1 MELSKQH
8 LKLLYIAKILYE
20 ETDENNS
27 LYVSDIIDRL
37 SEYGI
42 NAERKSIYKDIKYL
56 QMFGLDIVMEK
67 SHRNSYYLASREFEL
82 AELKLLTDAVCSAK
96 FLTEKKS
103 KKLLE
108 KIEALASVN
117 DAALLKRQV
126 IVVDRVKSMNEQ
138 IYLNVD
144 TIHKAI
150 NSKKQISF
158 RYFDYSTNRT
168 KIYRDGLRI
177 CSPYALTWNDDKY
190 YLISYYLKYPD
201 NFTNFR
207 VDRMSNI
214 KILDEPI
221 IKSPKELNVSD
232 YLNATFSMFS
242 GETVDAEL
250 KFDKKLVN
258 AVIDRFGRNA
268 EIKKLDEDHFKIN
281 VKVKAQPPF
290 FAWLFQ
296 FGKDASIISPESLKN
311 EYAAMIKEVSENLD
325 QECKNNGMQSKSSS
339 RKKEQRL

>member
-8 LKLLYIAKILYE
+8 LKLLYIAKMLYE
-20 ETDENNS
+20 ETDENNT
-27 LYVSDIIDRL
+27 LYVSDIIEKL

-42 NAERKSIYKDIKYL
+42 SAERKSIYKDIKYL
-56 QMFGLDIVMEK
+56 QMFGLDIVTE
-67 SHRNSYYLASREFEL
+67 RNHSNCYYLASREFEL

-103 KKLLE
+103 KQLLE
-108 KIEALASVN
+108 KIESLASVN

-138 IYLNVD
+138 IYINVD
-144 TIHKAI
+144 AIHKAI
-150 NSKKQISF
+150 NSGKQISF
-158 RYFDYSTNRT
+158 RYFDYSTNKT
-168 KIYRDGLRI
+168 KVYRDGLRI

-190 YLISYYLKYPD
+190 YLISYYLKYPE

-214 KILDEPI
+214 KILDDPI
-221 IKSPKELNVSD
+221 MKSPKELNVSD

-242 GETVDAEL
+242 GETLEAVL
-250 KFDKKLVN
+250 KFDKKLIN
-258 AVIDRFGRNA
+258 AVIDRFGKNA
-268 EIKKLDEDHFKIN
+268 DIKDLDEEYFKVN

-296 FGKDASIISPESLKN
+296 FGKSASIISPKPLKDK
-311 EYAAMIKEVSENLD
+311 YIAMLKEVAENL
-325 QECKNNGMQSKSSS
+325 
-339 RKKEQRL
+339 KEN